1 MSIDVNNDKF
11 EHSLES
17 LRKIGETINNM
28 QVPLR
33 QIAENVQ
40 KTNQVLISA
49 VQSAAVQNV
58 LQLGQSIATLFSS
71 CDFTP
76 MLKKFSE
83 SFIPIRYIHLLE
95 ELRWPLFLINDDALR
110 EQILTECVVNEDADA
125 VKDIVFEYCDEAFFV
140 ALEEDWLA
148 CSAIDSARKP
158 ILSEAIALHKQGCYY
173 ASVSTLMCQVY
184 GIAADIDHLAKAND
198 LVLDQEGK
206 EFAAEHFKVDINHI
220 NNEKGRLLQSLM
232 LTESGILLWN
242 AMGDYIKNVTL
253 YSGKDYSHIENQPL
267 RNKIGHGDQLNFG
280 TQEHS
285 LKAILTID
293 MLIQLAYEIN
303 RIAELRSNTAE
314 LSKEQDNGTIR
325 CDEGCDQPRTEG

>member
-1 MSIDVNNDKF
+1 MSIDLNNDKF
-11 EHSLES
+11 EQSMEF

-28 QVPLR
+28 QAPLR
-33 QIAENVQ
+33 QLAENMRMA
-40 KTNQVLISA
+40 NQALVAA
-49 VQSAAVQNV
+49 VQSDAVQNV
-58 LQLGQSIATLFSS
+58 LRFGQSIAKLVSS
-71 CDFTP
+71 YDFTP

-83 SFIPIRYIHLLE
+83 AIIPIRYIQLLE
-95 ELRWPLFLINDDALR
+95 ELGWPLFLINDDALR
-110 EQILTECVVNEDADA
+110 ERILTACAVNEDADA
-125 VKDIVFEYCDEAFFV
+125 VKDIVFEYCDEEFFA
-140 ALEEDWLA
+140 ALEADWLA
-148 CSAIDSARKP
+148 CSAINPDRKP
-158 ILSEAIALHKQGCYY
+158 ILSEAIALHKQGFYY

-184 GIAADIDHLAKAND
+184 GIAADIDELARANG

-206 EFAAEHFKVDINHI
+206 EFAAEHFNVDIKYI

-285 LKAILTID
+285 LKAILTVD
-293 MLIQLAYEIN
+293 MMIQLAYEIH
-303 RIAELRSNTAE
+303 RVIELRKSA
-314 LSKEQDNGTIR
+314 SQDSSVGT
-325 CDEGCDQPRTEG
+325 